1 MVNSVES
8 PREVLGTEGSGNL
21 RVPVVV
27 GVVVAGVEAAIER
40 LHEAV
45 ELGTEPVLQGLEV
58 ALFLTP
64 LGTTVLEP
72 HLRTHTR
79 T

>member
-1 MVNSVES
+1 MVNGVES
-8 PREVLGTEGSGNL
+8 PREVLGTEGSGDL

-45 ELGTEPVLQGLEV
+45 ELGTEAVLQGLEV

-64 LGTTVLEP
+64 LCTTVLEP